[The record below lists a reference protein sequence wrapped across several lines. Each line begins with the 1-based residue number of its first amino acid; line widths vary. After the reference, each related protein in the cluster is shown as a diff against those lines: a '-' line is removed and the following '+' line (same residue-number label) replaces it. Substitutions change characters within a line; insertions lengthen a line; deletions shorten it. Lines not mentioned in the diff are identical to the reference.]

1 MVADAN
7 ELVADTIGPES
18 EQTPRALEL
27 KVPRCGPRML
37 SSGGQ
42 ALAGACGRQLHR
54 AVYCIVHLQGESAA
68 HRRLTSILRD
78 LRLDLAMHNHHA
90 KLPART
96 PARRNRSRH
105 RAITLRLASSQ
116 PNRHLAG

>member
-1 MVADAN
+1 
-7 ELVADTIGPES
+7 
-18 EQTPRALEL
+18 
-27 KVPRCGPRML
+27 ML
-37 SSGGQ
+37 SSVGQ

-54 AVYCIVHLQGESAA
+54 AVYCVVHLQGESAA

-96 PARRNRSRH
+96 PARRNRSKR
-105 RAITLRLASSQ
+105 RASSHVRASPRATDGTKKKHRVRTIQ
-116 PNRHLAG
+116 AVEVKKT